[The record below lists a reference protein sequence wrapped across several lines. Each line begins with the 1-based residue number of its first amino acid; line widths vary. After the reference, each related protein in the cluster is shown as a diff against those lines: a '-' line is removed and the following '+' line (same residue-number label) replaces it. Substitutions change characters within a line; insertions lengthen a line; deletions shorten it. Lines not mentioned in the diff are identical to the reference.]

1 MGSALCA
8 LPLRI
13 ARFLTPYLAPCKM
26 LGTGGEVA
34 PWFSGTWGLHLLE
47 GACAPVQVLGAGA
60 ASGVLVALPQRLP
73 CMEGCLSNV
82 CCERQRGHG

>member
-1 MGSALCA
+1 MTRKGGAAGFMARRLRWRSAAQLPGVVEMGSALCA

-47 GACAPVQVLGAGA
+47 GACA
-60 ASGVLVALPQRLP
+60 S
-73 CMEGCLSNV
+73 
-82 CCERQRGHG
+82 